1 MRYMETLKI
10 GQLAQRGGVGVE
22 TVRFYERQGLID
34 EPPRRA
40 SGYRQYAP
48 ETVARLRF
56 IRRAKELGFSLGEIK
71 ELLDLRVSPEISKA
85 EVQRTARA
93 KIADLEERIKELERM
108 KRALEEITAACS
120 GQGPSGSCPI
130 LDALESGPGEE
141 EREGKVRC

>member
-1 MRYMETLKI
+1 METLKI

-71 ELLDLRVSPEISKA
+71 ELLDLRVSPEISTA
-85 EVQRTARA
+85 EVKRTALA
-93 KIADLEERIKELERM
+93 KIADLEERIATLERM

-120 GQGPSGSCPI
+120 GEGPAGSCPI
-130 LDALESGPGEE
+130 LDALESES
-141 EREGKVRC
+141 

>member
-1 MRYMETLKI
+1 METLKI

-48 ETVARLRF
+48 ATVARLRF

-71 ELLDLRVSPEISKA
+71 ELLDLRVSPEISTA
-85 EVQRTARA
+85 EVKRTALA
-93 KIADLEERIKELERM
+93 KIADLEERIATLESM

-120 GQGPSGSCPI
+120 GEGPAGSCPI
-130 LDALESGPGEE
+130 LDALESES
-141 EREGKVRC
+141 